1 MENVM
6 INGFTELSANELE
19 NIGGGFKSIS
29 FIGGV
34 ALTSVIVVG
43 CTAAV
48 VATGGAAAV
57 GIGAVLGGSGG
68 AALADGLIGY
78 GICG

>member
-6 INGFTELSANELE
+6 TNGFTELSANELE
-19 NIGGGFKSIS
+19 NVGGGFKPIP

-34 ALTSVIVVG
+34 ALTAVIVAG
-43 CTAAV
+43 CAAV
-48 VATGGAAAV
+48 VATGCAAAV

-68 AALADGLIGY
+68 AALAGGLIGY